1 MRLPR
6 TTRKSWF
13 SVGSKFSAAAG
24 ACLLLGAIILLWP
37 SPGAVSR
44 ADSIPDW
51 LAAANRTDLNHFGD
65 GSAAVVVEQWDDFT
79 VDATGKFVSIERKA
93 LRVLDRR
100 SADRYLIAAG
110 LENNDSTVV
119 SIQTWSISPSGR
131 IMQSSKKDVVTRAS
145 FAEFELFSDSREKMV
160 QIPNAEQGSLVGF
173 EIVRQGRIPIGGKR
187 FWLED
192 EIPIR
197 QAELQVKVPSGSLRW
212 FANHPDRMEVLS
224 QSGNA
229 ATFRTVNRP
238 AIPDEESAPPFAS
251 LATNVVVNYDPK
263 GPTAVQSWEEAGRA
277 YHPLFTTAEKP
288 GTEISAQVEKL
299 STGKSDVVSK
309 VDALYTYVSRE
320 IRYVAVEIGIGG
332 YQPHPAPDV
341 YKYKYG
347 DCKDKATLLLT
358 MLNDVGLRG
367 YPALVGTRG
376 DIEADPKVPTLAT
389 FDHMIV
395 ALPIPASLRP
405 AVEKFPSYDPQDQI
419 LWMDPTS
426 ETDPLGQVPQMDQG
440 VFALIS
446 YADRGDLQRIPET
459 PAEQNG
465 LESKTIVHLQPGGN
479 GAAEV
484 EVKYLGVSN
493 AHRHSFYRGRSQSDI
508 RRMYDERVAHY
519 VSQASFR
526 AASIEGTEDN
536 RKQIVEKF
544 SFAGD
549 FATASSGDSW
559 FFQPFFLSGMAIPE
573 VGLRPRLLPL
583 DLGTPFRQKAEYRV
597 ELPPGMRID
606 RVPDKTSIKSEF
618 GELQVEYS
626 LEGNVLLAT
635 QTLSFTVSRVPPEK
649 YPDFRDF
656 VNASLRA
663 ERQRLRVQKIAP

>member
-1 MRLPR
+1 MRLPKA
-6 TTRKSWF
+6 TRKLWF
-13 SVGSKFSAAAG
+13 SADSNLAAAAC
-24 ACLLLGAIILLWP
+24 ACLLFMVILLFCA
-37 SPGAVSR
+37 SPATISR
-44 ADSIPDW
+44 ADSAPDW
-51 LAAANRTDLNHFGD
+51 LAAANRVDLNHFGD
-65 GSAAVVVEQWDDFT
+65 GSAAVVVAQWDDFT
-79 VDATGKFVSIERKA
+79 VDATGKFISTERKA
-93 LRVLDRR
+93 LRVLNRR
-100 SADRYLIAAG
+100 SADKYLTAAG
-110 LENNDSTVV
+110 YENNNTNVV

-131 IMQSSKKDVVTRAS
+131 ILQSGKKDVVTQAS
-145 FAEFELFSDSREKMV
+145 FAEFELFSDSREKLLRA
-160 QIPNAEQGSLVGF
+160 PNPEEGSLVGF
-173 EIVRQGRIPIGGKR
+173 EIVSQGHIPIVGKR

-192 EIPIR
+192 EIPVR
-197 QAELQVKVPSGSLRW
+197 QAELHVSVPSGSLRW
-212 FANHPDRMEVLS
+212 FANHPDRLEVVS
-224 QSGNA
+224 QSPNA
-229 ATFRTVNRP
+229 ASFRTVNRP
-238 AIPDEESAPPFAS
+238 AIPDEDDAPPFTS
-251 LATNVVVNYDPK
+251 VATNVVVNYDPK
-263 GPTAVQSWEEAGRA
+263 GATAVQSWEEAGRF

-288 GTEISAQVEKL
+288 GTEISTQVEKL
-299 STGKSDVVSK
+299 SAGKSEVISK

-320 IRYVAVEIGIGG
+320 IRYVAVEIGVGG

-358 MLNDVGLRG
+358 MLNDIGLRG

-395 ALPIPASLRP
+395 ALPVPAALRSS
-405 AVEKFPSYDPQDQI
+405 VEKFPSYDPQDQI

-426 ETDPLGQVPQMDQG
+426 ENDPLGQVPGMDQG

-446 YADRGDLQRIPET
+446 YPDHGDLQRIPET
-459 PAEQNG
+459 LPERNG
-465 LESKTIVHLQPGGN
+465 LESRTVLHLQSGGD

-484 EVKYLGVSN
+484 ELKYWGESN
-493 AHRHSFYRGRSQSDI
+493 ARRHSFYRGRSQSEI
-508 RRMYDERVAHY
+508 RRMYDERVARY
-519 VSQASFR
+519 ANQAAFR
-526 AASIEGTEDN
+526 AASIEGSDDN

-549 FATASSGDSW
+549 FATASTGDSW

-573 VGLRPRLLPL
+573 VGPRPRVLPL
-583 DLGTPFRQKAEYRV
+583 DLGTPFRQKAEYRI

-606 RVPDKTSIKSEF
+606 RVPEKSSIKSEF

-626 LEGNVLLAT
+626 LDGNVLLAT
-635 QTLSFTVSRVPPEK
+635 HTLSFIVSRIPPEK

-656 VNASLRA
+656 VNAALRA

>member
-1 MRLPR
+1 MRSR
-6 TTRKSWF
+6 KMTRKLSC
-13 SVGSKFSAAAG
+13 SAGSRLSGAAC
-24 ACLLLGAIILLWP
+24 ACLLLAAIVLLCTTRE
-37 SPGAVSR
+37 SISR
-44 ADSIPDW
+44 ADSMPDW
-51 LAAANRTDLNHFGD
+51 LAEANRVDLNHFGD
-65 GSAAVVVEQWDDFT
+65 GSAAVVVEQWNDFT

-100 SADRYLIAAG
+100 SAERYLTAAG

-119 SIQTWSISPSGR
+119 SIQMWSISPAGR
-131 IMQSSKKDVVTRAS
+131 IMQSNKKDVVTRAS

-160 QIPNAEQGSLVGF
+160 QAPNPEQGSLVGF

-197 QAELQVKVPSGSLRW
+197 QAELHVTVPAGSLRW
-212 FANHPDRMEVLS
+212 FANHSDRMEVVT
-224 QSGNA
+224 QSENA

-238 AIPDEESAPPFAS
+238 AIPDEEDAPPFTS
-251 LATNVVVNYDPK
+251 LAANVVVNYDPK
-263 GPTAVQSWEEAGRA
+263 GPAAVRSWEEAGRM

-299 STGKSDVVSK
+299 SDGKSDVLSK

-358 MLNDVGLRG
+358 MLNDIGLRG

-376 DIEADPKVPTLAT
+376 DIEADPKIPTLAT

-395 ALPIPASLRP
+395 ALPVPASLRP

-426 ETDPLGQVPQMDQG
+426 ETEPLGQVPEMDQG

-459 PAEQNG
+459 PADLNG
-465 LESKTIVHLQPGGN
+465 LESKTLVHLQPDGHGS
-479 GAAEV
+479 AEV

-493 AHRHSFYRGRSQSDI
+493 ARRHSFYRGRSQSDI
-508 RRMYDERVAHY
+508 RRVFDERVARY
-519 VSQASFR
+519 VTQAAFRQASI
-526 AASIEGTEDN
+526 AGIEDN

-559 FFQPFFLSGMAIPE
+559 FFQPFFLTGMAVPE
-573 VGLRPRLLPL
+573 VGPRPRVLPL
-583 DLGTPFRQKAEYRV
+583 DLGTPFRQKEEYRI
-597 ELPPGMRID
+597 ELPPGMRLD
-606 RVPDKTSIKSEF
+606 RVPDKTSIQSEF

-626 LEGNVLLAT
+626 LDGNVLLAT
-635 QTLSFTVSRVPPEK
+635 QTLSFTVSRIPPEK
-649 YPDFRDF
+649 YLAFRDF
-656 VNASLRA
+656 VNASFRA

>member
-1 MRLPR
+1 MRLPK

-13 SVGSKFSAAAG
+13 SVGSKFSAATCAG
-24 ACLLLGAIILLWP
+24 VLLGAILLFCAT
-37 SPGAVSR
+37 PGSVSR
-44 ADSIPDW
+44 ADSVPDW
-51 LAAANRTDLNHFGD
+51 LAAANHVDLNHFGD
-65 GSAAVVVEQWDDFT
+65 GSAAVVVEQWEDFT
-79 VDATGKFVSIERKA
+79 VDATGKFESIERKA

-100 SADRYLIAAG
+100 SADRYLSAVG
-110 LENNDSTVV
+110 HENNDSTVL
-119 SIQTWSISPSGR
+119 SIQTWSISPAGR
-131 IMQSSKKDVVTRAS
+131 VMQSSKKDVVTQAS
-145 FAEFELFSDSREKMV
+145 FAEFELFSDSRAKMV
-160 QIPNAEQGSLVGF
+160 RVPNPEVGSLVGF
-173 EIVRQGRIPIGGKR
+173 EVVRQGRIPIGGKR
-187 FWLED
+187 FWLEN

-197 QAELQVKVPSGSLRW
+197 QAELHVTVPSGSLRW
-212 FANHPDRMEVLS
+212 FANHPDRMEVVS
-224 QSGNA
+224 QSENA

-238 AIPDEESAPPFAS
+238 AIPDEESAPPFTS

-299 STGKSDVVSK
+299 STGKPDVVSK

-358 MLNDVGLRG
+358 MLNDIGLRG

-395 ALPIPASLRP
+395 ALPVPASLRP
-405 AVEKFPSYDPQDQI
+405 AVEKFPSYDPQNLI

-426 ETDPLGQVPQMDQG
+426 ETEPLGLVPAMDQG

-446 YADRGDLQRIPET
+446 YPDHGDLQRIPET

-465 LESKTIVHLQPGGN
+465 LVSKTLVHLQPGGT

-493 AHRHSFYRGRSQSDI
+493 ARRHSFYRGRSQSDI

-526 AASIEGTEDN
+526 AATIEGTEEN

-573 VGLRPRLLPL
+573 VGPRPRLLPL
-583 DLGTPFRQKAEYRV
+583 DLGTPFRQKAEYRI

-626 LEGNVLLAT
+626 LDGNVLLAT
-635 QTLSFTVSRVPPEK
+635 QILSFTVSRIPPEK
-649 YPDFRDF
+649 YPEFRDF

>member
-1 MRLPR
+1 
-6 TTRKSWF
+6 
-13 SVGSKFSAAAG
+13 VGSKFSAAAC
-24 ACLLLGAIILLWP
+24 ACLLLGAILLLCAP
-37 SPGAVSR
+37 PGSISW
-44 ADSIPDW
+44 ADSVPDW
-51 LAAANRTDLNHFGD
+51 LAAANRVDLNHFGD

-93 LRVLDRR
+93 LRILNRR
-100 SADRYLIAAG
+100 SADRYLTAVG
-110 LENNDSTVV
+110 HENNDSNVV

-131 IMQSSKKDVVTRAS
+131 IMQSSKKDVVTQAS
-145 FAEFELFSDSREKMV
+145 YAEFELFSDSRAKTLRV
-160 QIPNAEQGSLVGF
+160 PNPEEGSLVGF
-173 EIVRQGRIPIGGKR
+173 EVVRQGRIPIGGKR

-192 EIPIR
+192 EIPIH
-197 QAELQVKVPSGSLRW
+197 QAELQVTVPSGSLRW
-212 FANHPDRMEVLS
+212 FGNHPDRMEVVS
-224 QSGNA
+224 QSATA
-229 ATFRTVNRP
+229 ASFRTVNRP
-238 AIPDEESAPPFAS
+238 AIPDEEDAPPFTS
-251 LATNVVVNYDPK
+251 LAANVVVNYDPK
-263 GPTAVQSWEEAGRA
+263 GPTAVQSWEEAGRV

-299 STGKSDVVSK
+299 STGKSDVLSK

-358 MLNDVGLRG
+358 MLNDAGLRG
-367 YPALVGTRG
+367 YPALVGTRR
-376 DIEADPKVPTLAT
+376 DVEADPKVPTLAT

-395 ALPIPASLRP
+395 ALPVPAGLRP
-405 AVEKFPSYDPQDQI
+405 AVERFPSYDPQNQI

-426 ETDPLGQVPQMDQG
+426 ETEPLGQVPEMDQG

-446 YADRGDLQRIPET
+446 YPDRGDLQRIPET

-465 LESKTIVHLQPGGN
+465 MESKAVVHLQPGGQ
-479 GAAEV
+479 GTAEV
-484 EVKYLGVSN
+484 ELRYLGVSN
-493 AHRHSFYRGRSQSDI
+493 ARRHSFYRRRSQSEL
-508 RRMYDERVAHY
+508 RRMYDERVARY
-519 VSQASFR
+519 VSQAAFR
-526 AASIEGTEDN
+526 EASIDGMEDN

-559 FFQPFFLSGMAIPE
+559 FFQPFFLTGMAVPE
-573 VGLRPRLLPL
+573 VGPRPRLLPL
-583 DLGTPFRQKAEYRV
+583 DLGTPFRQKEEYRI

-626 LEGNVLLAT
+626 LNGSVLLAT
-635 QTLSFTVSRVPPEK
+635 QTLSFTVSRIPPEK

-663 ERQRLRVQKIAP
+663 ERQRLRVLKIAP

>member
-1 MRLPR
+1 MRLPK

-13 SVGSKFSAAAG
+13 FTGNRFSAAAC
-24 ACLLLGAIILLWP
+24 ACLLGAILLLSATPAWI
-37 SPGAVSR
+37 SR
-44 ADSIPDW
+44 ADSVPDW
-51 LAAANRTDLNHFGD
+51 LAAANRVDLNHFGA
-65 GSAAVVVEQWDDFT
+65 GSAAIVVEQWDDFT

-100 SADRYLIAAG
+100 SADRYLTAVG
-110 LENNDSTVV
+110 HENNDSTVL

-131 IMQSSKKDVVTRAS
+131 VMQSSKKDVVTQAS
-145 FAEFELFSDSREKMV
+145 FAGFELFSDSREKMV
-160 QIPNAEQGSLVGF
+160 RVLNPEEGSLVGF
-173 EIVRQGRIPIGGKR
+173 EVVRQGRIPIGGKR

-197 QAELQVKVPSGSLRW
+197 QAELHVTVPSGSLRW

-224 QSGNA
+224 QSRNA
-229 ATFRTVNRP
+229 ASFRTVNRP
-238 AIPDEESAPPFAS
+238 AIPEEDNAPPFTS
-251 LATNVVVNYDPK
+251 LATNVVVNYDPN
-263 GPTAVQSWEEAGRA
+263 GSAAVQSWEEAGRG
-277 YHPLFTTAEKP
+277 YHSLFTAPEKP
-288 GTEISAQVEKL
+288 GTEISARVENL
-299 STGKSDVVSK
+299 SSGKSDVLSK

-332 YQPHPAPDV
+332 YQPHAAPDV

-358 MLNDVGLRG
+358 MLNDIGLRA

-395 ALPIPASLRP
+395 ALPVPAGLRP
-405 AVEKFPSYDPQDQI
+405 AVEKFPSYDAQNQV
-419 LWMDPTS
+419 LWIDPTS
-426 ETDPLGQVPQMDQG
+426 ETEPLGQVPEMDQG

-446 YADRGDLQRIPET
+446 YPDRGDLQRIPET

-465 LESKTIVHLQPGGN
+465 LESKTLVHLQADGN
-479 GAAEV
+479 GTAEV
-484 EVKYLGVSN
+484 ELKYLGVSN
-493 AHRHSFYRGRSQSDI
+493 ARRHSFYRGRSESDI
-508 RRMYDERVAHY
+508 RRMYDERVARY
-519 VSQASFR
+519 VNQAAFR
-526 AASIEGTEDN
+526 EASIEGTEDN

-559 FFQPFFLSGMAIPE
+559 FFQPFFLTGLAVPE
-573 VGLRPRLLPL
+573 VSPRPRLLPL
-583 DLGTPFRQKAEYRV
+583 DLGTPFRQKGEYRI
-597 ELPPGMRID
+597 ELPPGLRID
-606 RVPDKTSIKSEF
+606 RVPEKTSIKSEF
-618 GELQVEYS
+618 GELQVEYA
-626 LEGNVLLAT
+626 LDGNVLRAT
-635 QTLSFTVSRVPPEK
+635 QILSFTVSRILPEK
-649 YPDFRDF
+649 YPEFRDF

-663 ERQRLRVQKIAP
+663 ERLRLRVQKIAP